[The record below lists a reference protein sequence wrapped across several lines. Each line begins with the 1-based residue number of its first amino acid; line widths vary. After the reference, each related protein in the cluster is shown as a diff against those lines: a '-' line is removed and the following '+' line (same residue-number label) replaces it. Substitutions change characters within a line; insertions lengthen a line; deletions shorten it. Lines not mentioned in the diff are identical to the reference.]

1 VELNIKIV
9 KAVDTDYTSAL
20 EAMRIALPV
29 MNNVNH
35 AEVFLNLEE
44 CLRALR
50 HLSGDSSL
58 SSLVN
63 AEGGA
68 GFFVWKDATSSAGVS
83 LDELTAFAT
92 SELRMQKI
100 DKFFEDNFE
109 KYVFRERQD
118 TKARYEVDCTD
129 IKISDIFDCIERQ
142 KDELCLADY
151 SVSQTSLEQ
160 VFNMHA
166 AEAQRRKV
174 VDENT
179 ENSVFDCIERDED
192 EMSISQSSRDP
203 MFDPCISGTER
214 QRLGTLL

>member
-9 KAVDTDYTSAL
+9 KAVDADYTSAL
-20 EAMRIALPV
+20 EAIRIALPV
-29 MNNVNH
+29 MNNVTH

-44 CLRALR
+44 CLRALQ

-63 AEGGA
+63 EGGA
-68 GFFVWKDATSSAGVS
+68 GFFVWKDATSSAGIS

-92 SELRMQKI
+92 SEFRMKKI
-100 DKFFEDNFE
+100 EKFFEENFE

-118 TKARYEVDCTD
+118 TKARYEVDCTG

-174 VDENT
+174 VDENR
-179 ENSVFDCIERDED
+179 ENNVFDCIERDKD

-214 QRLGTLL
+214 QRLGALL